1 MGILPE
7 ALFNFLALLGWSP
20 KDNREFFT
28 KDELI
33 NLFDLDNVNKAPA
46 VFDFEKLKWMNHKY
60 IVDKDAKDLCN
71 DILPYLKDAYGITEC
86 DEKIIS
92 IVDAVKGNMNVIP
105 DVVSYSKPFFEELEI
120 TEGSDEEKILKDQ
133 DVLKHLNTF
142 STDRFC
148 SI

>member
-46 VFDFEKLKWMNHKY
+46 VFDFEKLKWMNEYGKTTQCLRSYILNYFKGEGTASTAKY
-60 IVDKDAKDLCN
+60 CGNCSSCVKLGKINLSDFNIASKISFSSGVTD
-71 DILPYLKDAYGITEC
+71 DI
-86 DEKIIS
+86 
-92 IVDAVKGNMNVIP
+92 N
-105 DVVSYSKPFFEELEI
+105 
-120 TEGSDEEKILKDQ
+120 
-133 DVLKHLNTF
+133 F
-142 STDRFC
+142 SC
-148 SI
+148 

>member
-46 VFDFEKLKWMNHKY
+46 IFDFEKLKWMNHKY
-60 IVDKDAKDLCN
+60 IVDTPADKLYE
-71 DILPYLKDAYGITEC
+71 IYR
-86 DEKIIS
+86 
-92 IVDAVKGNMNVIP
+92 
-105 DVVSYSKPFFEELEI
+105 EI
-120 TEGSDEEKILKDQ
+120 TPDADKFPKEKLIDFIETMKEHFDTVKDIDTLASTVLHLMRLKKSA
-133 DVLKHLNTF
+133 LIRSRN
-142 STDRFC
+142 
-148 SI
+148 